1 MIYVLLIIL
10 IIAIIVIIV
19 KFRKP
24 KKSVIQL
31 YSGAN
36 GTGKSFNMTEDSRM
50 QYKKNLRKW
59 KAINKPNWTH
69 LSFYLDIIPYF
80 KKKRLKK
87 EIYGLKPPMFLSTY
101 PIKIKKG
108 VYSQPLTN
116 EYMFEE
122 ISAPLNSVFVI
133 DEFSSWIS
141 QFEYNEKFS
150 PTLNDFLQKF
160 RHYLGN
166 DARLYIADQC
176 TNNIPI
182 QVRYRANQAIVCKKT
197 THYFKLF
204 HFTHYK
210 CIDLTDDIKSVEIV
224 ENDNADTEDKV
235 LKIFRFGRCRNY
247 DDRAYSNRYFYVDGN
262 IQHSKKIDSPLKVD
276 ITLKKPSKSK
286 DKNYVNLD
294 DNIEKINQTKIG

>member
-1 MIYVLLIIL
+1 MFYFILLILLIIIVL
-10 IIAIIVIIV
+10 IFI

-36 GTGKSFNMTEDSRM
+36 GTGKSFNMTEDARK
-50 QYKKNLRKW
+50 QFKKNLRFW
-59 KAINKPNWTH
+59 KSINCPNFTH
-69 LSFYLDIIPYF
+69 LTFYLSIIPYF
-80 KKKRLKK
+80 RKKRHRS
-87 EIYGLKPPMFLSTY
+87 EIYGLDAPKLFSTY
-101 PIKIKKG
+101 PIRICKG
-108 VYSQPLTN
+108 VYSESLIN

-122 ISAPLNSVFVI
+122 KSVPLNSVFVI

-166 DARLYIADQC
+166 NSRLFIADQC

-197 THYFKLF
+197 KHYFKLF
-204 HFTHYK
+204 HFTYYK
-210 CIDLTDDIKSVEIV
+210 CIDLTDDIKSVEIID
-224 ENDNADTEDKV
+224 NDDSDTEDKV
-235 LKIFRFGRCRNY
+235 LKIFRFGFCRNY
-247 DDRAYSNRYFYVDGN
+247 DDRAYSNRYYYVDKN
-262 IQHSKKIDSPLKVD
+262 IKHSKLIDSPLKVD
-276 ITLKKPSKSK
+276 ITLKKPSRSK
-286 DKNYVNLD
+286 DKVYVNLD
-294 DNIEKINQTKIG
+294 DNIDKAKNS

>member
-1 MIYVLLIIL
+1 MIYVLLII
-10 IIAIIVIIV
+10 IIIVTIVIIYI

-36 GTGKSFNMTEDSRM
+36 GTGKSFNMTEDSRNA
-50 QYKKNLRKW
+50 YKRNLRKW
-59 KAINKPNWTH
+59 KSVNKPNITH
-69 LSFYLDIIPYF
+69 ISFYLDIIPYF

-87 EIYGLKPPMFLSTY
+87 EIYGLKRPMLLSTY
-101 PIKIKKG
+101 PIIIKKG
-108 VYSQPLTN
+108 VYSTSLTN

-122 ISAPLNSVFVI
+122 KSAPLNSVFVI

-141 QFEYNEKFS
+141 QFEYNEKYS
-150 PTLNDFLQKF
+150 PTLNDFLQKY

-166 DARLYIADQC
+166 DSRLYIADQC

-197 THYFKLF
+197 THYLWLF

-224 ENDNADTEDKV
+224 DNDNADTEDKV
-235 LKIFRFGRCRNY
+235 LKIFRFGRCRHY

-262 IQHSKKIDSPLKVD
+262 TEHSKKIDSPLKVD

-286 DKNYVNLD
+286 DKEYVNLD
-294 DNIEKINQTKIG
+294 NNIEKINQN